1 MINNNVIDF
10 KNFKAENDDKEY
22 IVSLYETKQY
32 KFVVRANSIEDA
44 EDIISKRYEEHE
56 LKFENLDTFTFETIA
71 TENNVWHW
79 ESYAV

>member
-44 EDIISKRYEEHE
+44 EDIISKRYEEGE
-56 LKFENLDTFTFETIA
+56 QMEDSLDTFTFETIA
-71 TENNVWHW
+71 TENNV
-79 ESYAV
+79 

>member
-10 KNFKAENDDKEY
+10 KNFKAESDDKEY

-44 EDIISKRYEEHE
+44 EDIISKRYEKGEQME
-56 LKFENLDTFTFETIA
+56 DSLDTFTFETIA

>member
-10 KNFKAENDDKEY
+10 KNFKAESDDKEY

-44 EDIISKRYEEHE
+44 EDIISKRYEGGEQME
-56 LKFENLDTFTFETIA
+56 DSLDTFTFETIA

>member
-44 EDIISKRYEEHE
+44 EDIISKRYEEGMNRW
-56 LKFENLDTFTFETIA
+56 KSLDTFTFETIA
-71 TENNVWHW
+71 TENNV
-79 ESYAV
+79 